1 MRMIQCVTFALVLVL
16 LINTSLADI
25 SGLPRVIDGDTIE
38 ISGERIRLHGIDAPE
53 TRQSCV
59 GVDGKQWD
67 CGRQS
72 TSALTSLIGGRPI
85 ICKGRQR
92 DRYKRLIAVCFVG
105 SRDLNAEMVRQ
116 GWALAYRKYST
127 DYVIQE
133 KVAQS
138 ERSGIWSGQF
148 VSPWDWRRGKRLT
161 SKVVKSCCKIC
172 QKGKACGN
180 SCIRRTYTCRKMP
193 GCAC

>member
-1 MRMIQCVTFALVLVL
+1 LFCKARRSRIVDIMRMIQCVTFALVLVL
-16 LINTSLADI
+16 LIKISLADI

-72 TSALTSLIGGRPI
+72 TSVLISLIGGHPI

-92 DRYKRLIAVCFVG
+92 DRYKRLIAVCFAD
-105 SRDLNAEMVRQ
+105 RKDLNAEMVLQ

-138 ERSGIWSGQF
+138 ERTGIWSGQF
-148 VSPWDWRRGKRLT
+148 VSPWDWRRGKREG
-161 SKVVKSCCKIC
+161 
-172 QKGKACGN
+172 QMAGKP
-180 SCIRRTYTCRKMP
+180 RP
-193 GCAC
+193 PD

>member
-1 MRMIQCVTFALVLVL
+1 MRMIQCVTFTLVLVL
-16 LINTSLADI
+16 LIKISLADI

-72 TSALTSLIGGRPI
+72 TSVLTSLIGGRPV

-92 DRYKRLIAVCFVG
+92 DRYKRLIAVCF
-105 SRDLNAEMVRQ
+105 R
-116 GWALAYRKYST
+116 
-127 DYVIQE
+127 
-133 KVAQS
+133 
-138 ERSGIWSGQF
+138 F
-148 VSPWDWRRGKRLT
+148 
-161 SKVVKSCCKIC
+161 SKI
-172 QKGKACGN
+172 
-180 SCIRRTYTCRKMP
+180 
-193 GCAC
+193 